1 MRTCVHSWERL
12 TLFFFTRYDKL
23 ECVYI
28 FRHIF
33 MLYLL
38 APTFLLVVQIMIL
51 TWRYNWLMAVMI
63 EILNI
68 VIYYKIHT
76 AVYVT
81 GTNPFEVMKHIFHID
96 DPVVVDGGVG

>member
-1 MRTCVHSWERL
+1 
-12 TLFFFTRYDKL
+12 
-23 ECVYI
+23 
-28 FRHIF
+28 

-96 DPVVVDGGVG
+96 DPVVVDG